1 MKKKLA
7 IMAIA
12 ACVATAS
19 VAGASQSVDAAP
31 KLKLASEIEEEESE
45 EEEAADE
52 TDSEEAE
59 TDAEETEAEEEAA
72 EDAEEDAEE
81 EAVEEEGQAD
91 TETDEADAQ
100 EAEDASGEEEA
111 AAEEGAESEEDAG
124 EEAGD
129 EPMSEEAADESGEE
143 ESAEG
148 TSEGETEE
156 DAPEEDISGDEKE
169 DDTVSVGVAKGATVA
184 VSGTGSA
191 AVTPDGAVLY
201 VGVETSAE
209 SSKEAQEEN
218 SGSINAVIEAL
229 LGAGVEEKDITTSSF
244 DIYADYDYVD
254 GSSVFA
260 GYRVSTMLTVSNL
273 DISAVGDLIDLAVEA
288 GANDI
293 DGIEYT
299 YSDTE
304 EAYDQALEAAI
315 DRAYAKAE
323 LIAGKT
329 GASLEVVSIEEEDYS
344 YGAIDARS
352 YSVTTLESADE
363 ESASMTVLAGETEIT
378 ATVNVVFQLVEEEE
392 ETTPEEVT
400 TEDGTVAES
409 MQQGGDATQS
419 GGGDP
424 RRSGGGQSGDGR
436 DPGADGAPDADIEEE
451 YRDAPG
457 AEPQEEGAETDD
469 GEEDADGKEQEDTS
483 DEEETADIEET
494 ARTKESE
501 EQEGTEASED
511 GD

>member
-19 VAGASQSVDAAP
+19 VAGVSQSVDAAP

-45 EEEAADE
+45 EEEAAEE

-59 TDAEETEAEEEAA
+59 AAAEETEAEEEAA
-72 EDAEEDAEE
+72 EEEAAEEEAQADADAKTDEADAEEAEAAAEEEDAEE
-81 EAVEEEGQAD
+81 E
-91 TETDEADAQ
+91 
-100 EAEDASGEEEA
+100 
-111 AAEEGAESEEDAG
+111 
-124 EEAGD
+124 
-129 EPMSEEAADESGEE
+129 ADESGEE
-143 ESAEG
+143 ESADG
-148 TSEGETEE
+148 TSEGEMEDASEE
-156 DAPEEDISGDEKE
+156 DTSVETEA
-169 DDTVSVGVAKGATVA
+169 DDTVSVGVARGATVA

-244 DIYADYDYVD
+244 DIYTDYDYVD

-273 DISAVGDLIDLAVEA
+273 DVSAVGDLIDLAVEA

-323 LIAGKT
+323 LIAGKA
-329 GASLEVVSIEEEDYS
+329 GASLEVVSIEEEEYS
-344 YGAIDARS
+344 YGTIDARS
-352 YSVTTLESADE
+352 YSVTASESADE
-363 ESASMTVLAGETEIT
+363 ESGSMTVLAGETEIT

-392 ETTPEEVT
+392 ETAPEEDAA
-400 TEDGTVAES
+400 ED
-409 MQQGGDATQS
+409 GGDAESAPQGDDALQP

-424 RRSGGGQSGDGR
+424 RRSGDGQDDDGR
-436 DPGADGAPDADIEEE
+436 EPRTDGTPDAEIEEE

-457 AEPQEEGAETDD
+457 AGPQEESAGTGD
-469 GEEDADGKEQEDTS
+469 GEEDADGEKQEDAS

-501 EQEGTEASED
+501 TQEDEEASED
-511 GD
+511 EEE